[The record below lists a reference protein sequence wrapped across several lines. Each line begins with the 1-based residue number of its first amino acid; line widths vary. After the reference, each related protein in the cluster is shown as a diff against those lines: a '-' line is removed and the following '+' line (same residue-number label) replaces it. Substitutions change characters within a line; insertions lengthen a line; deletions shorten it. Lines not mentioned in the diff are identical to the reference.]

1 MNFIRFTFDNYH
13 SPDANFVRVDEKS
26 NPLVIAEIKD
36 RARFDRV
43 DENVALSSLNSDGN
57 HLVDPEFAD
66 FIYLYMRRDGHFKY
80 GLKSTGERVYFGQ

>member
-13 SPDANFVRVDEKS
+13 SPDAQFVRVGEKS

-36 RARFDRV
+36 RARFERV
-43 DENVALSSLNSDGN
+43 DESVALANLKSEPN
-57 HLVDPEFAD
+57 HSVDPEYAD

-80 GLKSTGERVYFGQ
+80 GLMPSGERVFF